1 MRMLLIVHMG
11 RGWYLI
17 LLISPSII
25 RSTLHS
31 PPSDSRT
38 PSELRG
44 LRKWQEL
51 PLIPQ
56 LGVRVQSELGPSSV
70 RTQLGK
76 CLSVRG
82 LTMLGMISNSEW
94 SPSTPSKGWGQ
105 WIQRQAVYILYVPN
119 KARIASCDAPLSVTC
134 SHVIQHHDCW
144 AMLCSSSI
152 TVLLVATMPSTRSTH
167 RDSPPATPSTTV
179 EQEEPRAIIRF
190 REGEETSQNGRRSRG
205 ARPQVSLLPTP

>member
-51 PLIPQ
+51 PLIP
-56 LGVRVQSELGPSSV
+56 
-70 RTQLGK
+70 QLGK

>member
-1 MRMLLIVHMG
+1 MLTISHVNHIHMLLL
-11 RGWYLI
+11 YLFW
-17 LLISPSII
+17 
-25 RSTLHS
+25 STLHS
-31 PPSDSRT
+31 PPSDSQT

-134 SHVIQHHDCW
+134 SHVIRHHDCW

-152 TVLLVATMPSTRSTH
+152 TVLLVATMPSTHSTH
-167 RDSPPATPSTTV
+167 RDSPPATPAPPSSKRSCAPSSVSVKEKKRAKTAD
-179 EQEEPRAIIRF
+179 EAEGQDPR
-190 REGEETSQNGRRSRG
+190 
-205 ARPQVSLLPTP
+205 

>member
-31 PPSDSRT
+31 PPSDAQT

-51 PLIPQ
+51 PLIP
-56 LGVRVQSELGPSSV
+56 
-70 RTQLGK
+70 QLGK

-119 KARIASCDAPLSVTC
+119 KARIVRLRRAVECHVQPRDPTSRLLGDA
-134 SHVIQHHDCW
+134 
-144 AMLCSSSI
+144 
-152 TVLLVATMPSTRSTH
+152 VLLI
-167 RDSPPATPSTTV
+167 D
-179 EQEEPRAIIRF
+179 
-190 REGEETSQNGRRSRG
+190 
-205 ARPQVSLLPTP
+205 